1 MEVLR
6 GKFLAIM
13 ASRAYTQF
21 EPEEL
26 RELYDGC
33 KRYMKSEDPGLTQ
46 ADYLSL
52 MEMLFYVGV
61 YLCDDV
67 ECQVLYN
74 TFRDRF
80 GEDSPRL
87 YAMKATLLQINEGDA
102 AAIAFIQSLT
112 EQSLEIDTDSMSY
125 VLLQKK
131 LLSMQR
137 RDHDKEWLI
146 RQLLLLIEKFPID
159 PELWTVAGQ
168 TYFELGQFDRAAYCF
183 EEVICVTPFNYP
195 AFGKLA
201 EILYYKALRVD
212 KSAAKAKVTLQQA
225 LNNALRSVELS
236 ESYLKGWSLVAVAS
250 QKLEGKKKL
259 LQLAKS
265 RLEQIAHTSNPRNK
279 VTAELIL
286 KSI

>member
-1 MEVLR
+1 MEATR

-13 ASRAYTQF
+13 SSRIYTQF
-21 EPEEL
+21 DPEEL

-33 KRYMKSEDPGLTQ
+33 KRYMKLRDPGLSQ
-46 ADYLSL
+46 DNYLSL

-67 ECQVLYN
+67 ESQVLYN
-74 TFRDRF
+74 TFRDKF

-102 AAIAFIQSLT
+102 AAVKFIESLT
-112 EQSLEIDTDSMSY
+112 KERLEIDTDTVSY
-125 VLLQKK
+125 LLLQKK
-131 LLSMQR
+131 LLAIER
-137 RDHDKEWLI
+137 REHDQEWLL
-146 RQLLLLIEKFPID
+146 RQVLSLIEKFPID
-159 PELWTVAGQ
+159 PELWSVAGN
-168 TYFELGQFDRAAYCF
+168 TYFGLGQFERAAYCL

-195 AFGKLA
+195 AFGRLA

-212 KSAAKAKVTLQQA
+212 KPAAKARATLQQA

-236 ESYLKGWSLVAVAS
+236 ESYLKGWSLVAATS

-259 LQLAKS
+259 LTLAKS
-265 RLEQIAHTSNPRNK
+265 RLEQIAQTSNPRNK
-279 VTAELIL
+279 ATAEVIL
-286 KSI
+286 KNI